1 LYGGK
6 KRTGPQYAISIT
18 KTKSFK
24 KMKIHSNISS
34 NTKDAHP
41 GKNLIE
47 QKYLKVLFPS
57 VILLYQLKKVVNR
70 ADT

>member
-1 LYGGK
+1 
-6 KRTGPQYAISIT
+6 
-18 KTKSFK
+18 
-24 KMKIHSNISS
+24 MKIHSNISS

-47 QKYLKVLFPS
+47 QKYLKVLLPS

-70 ADT
+70 ADYFARALARPYFSH